1 VNSIKSIFSFSLL
14 LALFSTV
21 PSIGICASNSSEEKK
36 DIENRREWVHEFP
49 TRVIKTEVLPGT
61 YFAVTTIPKSKKD
74 PEGNRLWLMDGK
86 GGDIVWKGLEAGVN
100 IVAGDPYPVVVQQSG
115 SQLHIKAF
123 DRKGNLRWKR
133 SSDSTSLSVSVD
145 SQKGEILIL
154 EAERAWWEGSPTTLV
169 NLEALSLKEGTSH
182 WKMNLGSF
190 DLPPVVPPNV
200 MKPTSDHVW
209 IAVGGKV
216 LKISRRNQKVV
227 FNNPIEV
234 EVDKKTSPVWR
245 WDISGNNAALII
257 HNRVQFIDGTAGVKW
272 SKQVDMKKSAPQD
285 VALEGDV
292 LVARFLLVKK
302 ERPKV
307 LIIGFD
313 QKSGAELWR
322 YEGRD
327 GGFAKWDR
335 VQSPPAGMVVYK
347 GKVIFCLGKK
357 VLWLDVK
364 TGEIVQTEKMSK
376 GEYNYVKTVKQYNNR
391 LLVLGKF
398 QVRVYDLDSTKLL
411 WHNENLAG
419 PGDREMATRK
429 LGQGL
434 MGIGFQF
441 QGTLAEWNAQS
452 ARNMAEMKWAGR
464 TKGDTNYSDYVF
476 SPSARSQFLSAAHG
490 AEASAAWAK
499 VGQSLTEFPGGQKF
513 VKRIF
518 PEEKDGSLVR
528 AKIKG
533 KNSAFASV
541 SVSRLALVDIET
553 GELRLMPTPK
563 MGLGCVSAISADL
576 DGDRLYHAI
585 HKATWGCKSS
595 QRVEAFRLSR

>member
-1 VNSIKSIFSFSLL
+1 VNSIKPISLFNLL
-14 LALFSTV
+14 LVSLMTISSV
-21 PSIGICASNSSEEKK
+21 GICASNSPEEKK
-36 DIENRREWVHEFP
+36 DIEDRREWIHEFP

-61 YFAVTTIPKSKKD
+61 YFVVTTIPKSKKD
-74 PEGNRLWLMDGK
+74 PDGNRLWLMDGK
-86 GGDIVWKGLEAGVN
+86 GGGIVWKGPEAGVN
-100 IVAGDPYPVVVQQSG
+100 IVAGEPYPIVVQQADG
-115 SQLHIKAF
+115 QLSIKVF
-123 DRKGNLRWKR
+123 DRKGNSVWKN
-133 SSDSTSLSVSVD
+133 SSESTSLSVSVD
-145 SQKGEILIL
+145 SKIGELL
-154 EAERAWWEGSPTTLV
+154 LLKAERAWWKGSPATDV
-169 NLEALSLKEGTSH
+169 SLEALSLKEGTSR
-182 WKMNLGSF
+182 WKMSLGSF

-216 LKISRRNQKVV
+216 LKISRRDQKVV

-245 WDISGNNAALII
+245 WDVSGKNAALII
-257 HNRVQFIDGTAGVKW
+257 HNHVMFIDGKGGVKW
-272 SKQVDMKKSAPQD
+272 SKQVDMKKIAPEE
-285 VALEGDV
+285 VALDGGV

-313 QKSGAELWR
+313 RKSGAELWR

-327 GGFAKWDR
+327 GAFAKWDR
-335 VQSPPAGMVVYK
+335 VESPPAGMVVYK
-347 GKVIFCLGKK
+347 GKVIFSLGKK
-357 VLWLDVK
+357 ILWLDAK
-364 TGEIVQTEKMSK
+364 TGETVQTEKMSK
-376 GEYNYVKTVKQYNNR
+376 KEYNYVKTVKQYKNR

-398 QVRVYDLDSTKLL
+398 QVRVYDLDSGKLL
-411 WHNENLAG
+411 WHNEDLAG

-464 TKGDTNYSDYVF
+464 TKGDGHYSDYVF
-476 SPSARSQFLSAAHG
+476 SPSSRSQFLSAAHG

-499 VGQSLTEFPGGQKF
+499 VGQSLSKFPGGQKF
-513 VKRIF
+513 VRRVF
-518 PEEKDGSLVR
+518 PEEKDGTLVR

-541 SVSRLALVDIET
+541 SVARLALIDIET
-553 GELRLMPTPK
+553 GTLRLTPTPK

-576 DGDRLYHAI
+576 DGNRLYHAI
-585 HKATWGCKSS
+585 HKATFGCKSS
-595 QRVEAFRLSR
+595 HRVEAFRLP